1 MAPDYGIT
9 HEYRKQ
15 TMQNT
20 PSTGCSEY
28 LCRSDNWKIRVLLL
42 GMTMG
47 LAYGVVVAGIEAKS
61 HFIDGS
67 STTADAGKPVVRP
80 ADSHQKSKAS
90 HVHSPT
96 AEKVHHNKK
105 AVLKKAELVE
115 DTRAKLKPVVTPRPA
130 VTKAKAEVKA
140 KKATNA
146 NAEVTGKVAK
156 DDDAVS
162 TKVHKMANKAQ
173 DPAKPHLRKAP
184 KAVALGEQ
192 LEIKKVEQKALAE
205 VKHEVEVATAAQK
218 KKQKSSLDDMLNVPE
233 EDFEQSSATMS
244 SSSGTVEDILKM
256 EKELLEDEV
265 VHPNDGTTDFDHL
278 N

>member
-1 MAPDYGIT
+1 MGGFLRKKSAVYTAHGHFVFVKRMAPDYGIT

-96 AEKVHHNKK
+96 AAKVHHNKK
-105 AVLKKAELVE
+105 TVLKKAELVE
-115 DTRAKLKPVVTPRPA
+115 DTKAKLKPVVSPRPA

-140 KKATNA
+140 KTATNA
-146 NAEVTGKVAK
+146 NVEVTGK
-156 DDDAVS
+156 
-162 TKVHKMANKAQ
+162 
-173 DPAKPHLRKAP
+173 AP
-184 KAVALGEQ
+184 KDVALGEQ